1 MNYDN
6 VTINDY
12 VELLKEQGFS
22 FEVVSCKPVIP
33 EEKDIVN
40 RALDIEVTLQPVIR
54 NINIK
59 GEFND

>member
-12 VELLKEQGFS
+12 VELLNFS

>member
-1 MNYDN
+1 MNYNNID
-6 VTINDY
+6 INSY
-12 VELLKEQGFS
+12 IGVLKEQGFS

-33 EEKDIVN
+33 EEKDKVK
-40 RALDIEVTLQPVIR
+40 RTLDIEVTLKPVIR